1 MTLVENYVF
10 RTARTAFLASLGVLT
25 AVIWVTQALREFDL
39 LTTKGQ
45 SILTFLGVTMLT
57 VPSLIAVI
65 APVALFI
72 AVLYALNKLNSDS
85 ELIVMSAAGVSPSR
99 MLRPFAVLTLIAALL
114 TGAMTLYAMPWSFGE
129 LRDLIMKIRADFI
142 THVVREGTFTTL
154 DDGFI
159 FHYRERGPDGS
170 LRSILMEDRRDP
182 THITSYVAE
191 SGQTMEAGDNNYL
204 VLTKGSVQRHQPDS
218 RDAAIVV
225 FDRYALDLAQFGAE
239 GAGAPMKPRER
250 STRELF
256 RLDPNDAYVKQ
267 QLGRF
272 RAELHDRFV
281 GPLYAL
287 AFAMV
292 AFAAL
297 GQARTTRQG
306 RGTAM
311 LAAVVVVLLVRVA
324 GFGASSLVVKSS
336 AYVALDYAVPLL
348 GFAGAAWY
356 AFGPRFTLPRR
367 RPFGLPVASPA

>member
-1 MTLVENYVF
+1 MTLVETYVL
-10 RTARTAFLASLGVLT
+10 RTSRSAFLAGLGVLT
-25 AVIWVTQALREFDL
+25 AVIWITQALREFDL

-45 SILTFLGVTMLT
+45 SFVTFLAVTALGI
-57 VPSLIAVI
+57 PSLVAVI

-72 AVLYALNKLNSDS
+72 AVLYALNRLNSDS
-85 ELIVMSAAGVSPSR
+85 ELIVMSAAGLSPGR
-99 MLRPFAVLTLIAALL
+99 LFRPFAVLTLLATLL
-114 TGAMTLYAMPWSFGE
+114 VGSMSLVVMPWSFLE
-129 LRDLIMKIRADFI
+129 LRSLIMKIRADFI

-182 THITSYVAE
+182 SHITSYVAE
-191 SGQTMEAGDNNYL
+191 DGQTATVDDNNYL

-239 GAGAPMKPRER
+239 GDGAPLKPRER
-250 STRELF
+250 ATRDLF
-256 RLDPNDAYVKQ
+256 NLDHTDPNYKVQ
-267 QLGRF
+267 EGRY

-281 GPLYAL
+281 SPLFAL
-287 AFAMV
+287 SFGMI

-297 GQARTTRQG
+297 GEPRTTRQG

-311 LAAVVVVLLVRVA
+311 LVAVVAVLMLRIA
-324 GFGASSLVVKSS
+324 GFGASSLLVKSS
-336 AYVALDYAVPLL
+336 AFILLDYAVPLIGL
-348 GFAGAAWY
+348 VGGALYMFAPRINLAA
-356 AFGPRFTLPRR
+356 T
-367 RPFGLPVASPA
+367 RPPLVAVAKPA

>member
-1 MTLVENYVF
+1 MNLVENYVF

-85 ELIVMSAAGVSPSR
+85 ELIVMSAAGVSPAR
-99 MLRPFAVLTLIAALL
+99 MLRPFAVLTLIAGLL

-182 THITSYVAE
+182 AHITSYIAE
-191 SGQTMEAGDNNYL
+191 NGQTMEAGDNNYL

-239 GAGAPMKPRER
+239 GAGAPTKPRER
-250 STRELF
+250 STRDLL

-281 GPLYAL
+281 GPLYTL

-356 AFGPRFTLPRR
+356 AFGPRFALPRR
-367 RPFGLPVASPA
+367 RPFALPVASPA

>member
-1 MTLVENYVF
+1 MNLVENYVF

-85 ELIVMSAAGVSPSR
+85 ELIVMSAAGVSPLR
-99 MLRPFAVLTLIAALL
+99 LLRPFAVLTVMAALL

-129 LRDLIMKIRADFI
+129 LRSLIMKIRADFI

-182 THITSYVAE
+182 SHITSYVAD
-191 SGQTMEAGDNNYL
+191 SGQAIEAGDNNYL
-204 VLTKGSVQRHQPDS
+204 LLTKGSVQRHQPDS

-225 FDRYALDLAQFGAE
+225 FDRYYLDLAQFGTE
-239 GAGAPMKPRER
+239 GLNVPLKPRER
-250 STRELF
+250 TTRELF
-256 RLDPNDAYVKQ
+256 QLDPNDAYVKQ
-267 QLGRF
+267 QLGHF
-272 RAELHDRFV
+272 RAELNDRFV
-281 GPLYAL
+281 APLFAL
-287 AFAMV
+287 SFAMV

-311 LAAVVVVLLVRVA
+311 LAAVVAVLVVRVA
-324 GFGASSLVVKSS
+324 GFEASNLVTKSATYVGL
-336 AYVALDYAVPLL
+336 AYMVPVL
-348 GFAGAAWY
+348 GFLVAAWY
-356 AFGPRFTLPRR
+356 AFGPRVALTRR
-367 RPFGLPVASPA
+367 RSFTVPVASPA

>member
-1 MTLVENYVF
+1 MTLVETYVL
-10 RTARTAFLASLGVLT
+10 RTARTSFLTGLGVLT
-25 AVIWVTQALREFDL
+25 AVIWITQALREFDL

-45 SILTFLGVTMLT
+45 SFVTFMAVTALTI
-57 VPSLIAVI
+57 PSLIAII

-72 AVLYALNKLNSDS
+72 AVLYALNRMNSDS
-85 ELIVMSAAGVSPSR
+85 ELIVMSAAGVSPAR
-99 MLRPFAVLTLIAALL
+99 LFRPFAVLTLMTALL
-114 TGAMTLYAMPWSFGE
+114 VAAMSLYAMPWSFGQ
-129 LRDLIMKIRADFI
+129 LRTLIMKIRADFI

-159 FHYRERGPDGS
+159 FHYRDRAPDGS

-191 SGQTMEAGDNNYL
+191 TGQILQAEDNNYL

-225 FDRYALDLAQFGAE
+225 FDRYALDLAQFGSE
-239 GAGAPMKPRER
+239 GENAPLKPRER

-256 RLDPNDAYVKQ
+256 ELDHSDANVKAQ
-267 QLGRF
+267 EGRY

-281 GPLYAL
+281 SPLFAL
-287 AFAMV
+287 SFGMI

-297 GQARTTRQG
+297 GEPRTTRQG

-311 LAAVVVVLLVRVA
+311 LIAVIAVLLVRVA
-324 GFGASSLVVKSS
+324 GFGASSLLVKYP
-336 AYVALDYAVPLL
+336 AYVPLDYAVPVI
-348 GFAGAAWY
+348 GVIAGAFY
-356 AFGPRFTLPRR
+356 AFAPRIKLPSA
-367 RPFGLPVASPA
+367 RPFFVPDAEPA